1 MKMFQSLLCRAVVIV
16 AGLGTLTACESGYR
30 GNTSGASI
38 PTSGAVVS
46 GQDSCVQSCN
56 NTNIRCMDAS
66 STRRPASEDVTTI
79 YGARSDCDAELR
91 QCLPKCRGR

>member
-1 MKMFQSLLCRAVVIV
+1 MKMFQSLLFRALVIV
-16 AGLGTLTACESGYR
+16 AGSGALAACESGYH
-30 GNTSGASI
+30 GNTSGSSI

-46 GQDSCVQSCN
+46 GQDSCIQSCN
-56 NTNIRCMDAS
+56 NANIRCMDAS
-66 STRRPASEDVTTI
+66 STRRSASEDVTTI